1 MGQARWSMLEAEPTS
16 PTKGRE
22 TYNVVAKLLAV
33 VAAARRTGATEAEGG
48 AIGLDVA
55 ESLAVIA
62 LLRLGR
68 ARERAL
74 ARLVV

>member
-1 MGQARWSMLEAEPTS
+1 MLELKPTS
-16 PTKGRE
+16 RVGGWE
-22 TYNVVAKLLAV
+22 MYNVVAKLLAV
-33 VAAARRTGATEAEGG
+33 VATARRTGTTNTQSG

-55 ESLAVIA
+55 ESLAVVA

-74 ARLVV
+74 ARLVVWTAV

>member
-1 MGQARWSMLEAEPTS
+1 M
-16 PTKGRE
+16 
-22 TYNVVAKLLAV
+22 YNVVAKLLAV
-33 VAAARRTGATEAEGG
+33 VAAARRTGTADAERG

-55 ESLAVIA
+55 ESLAVVA

-74 ARLVV
+74 ARFVVWTAV